1 MKTRTCLAVL
11 ILLTVALSLGASSTL
26 AKPFGEIVVFG
37 DSLSDNGNLLLV
49 DDQPEPDPKLYWK
62 GRLSNG
68 RVWVEYLTD
77 PAHFDTNLIDR
88 ALGGAQ
94 TKGLIPPGLIEQV
107 RGHIVLT
114 GPPLSSDSLYVI
126 WIGANDFFNGNGN
139 FQAAVANINIAMT
152 ELVDNGAMFLLSLN
166 LPDLGAIP
174 DVLGSNEAVQATE
187 FSVNFNA
194 ALANRID
201 TFRVANPG
209 VEIYEFDAF
218 AFFLDVRNAPG
229 AFDLMNV
236 TQPSP
241 NFSVPNNFDGA
252 GHLFW
257 DDKHPTTAMHAL
269 IADQVFA
276 DVSAQLPADMPDTP
290 AAADD
295 SSSCFIQAMV
305 WRNPTEGG
313 FVSDR

>member
-1 MKTRTCLAVL
+1 MKNSTCLAAL
-11 ILLTVALSLGASSTL
+11 ILLAVALPLGASNTL
-26 AKPFGEIVVFG
+26 AGPFGEIVVFG

-49 DDQPEPDPKLYWK
+49 DDQPEPDPELYWQ
-62 GRLSNG
+62 GRFSNG

-77 PAHFDTNLIDR
+77 PAHFDTNLTDR

-94 TKGLIPPGLIEQV
+94 TEGFIPPGLVEQV

-114 GPPLSSDSLYVI
+114 GPPLSPDNLYVI
-126 WIGANDFFNGNGN
+126 WIGGNDFFNGNGN
-139 FQAAVANINIAMT
+139 FQAAVDNINDAMT
-152 ELVDNGAMFLLSLN
+152 ELVDNGAMSLLILN

-174 DVLGSNEAVQATE
+174 DVLGSNEALQATE

-194 ALANRID
+194 ALANRIG
-201 TFRVANPG
+201 TFRVANAG
-209 VEIYEFDAF
+209 IKIYEFDAF

-257 DDKHPTTAMHAL
+257 DNKHPTTAMHAL
-269 IADQVFA
+269 IADKVFA
-276 DVSAQLPADMPDTP
+276 DVSPQISADIPDTP
-290 AAADD
+290 AKDE

-305 WRNPTEGG
+305 WRNPTEGW
-313 FVSDR
+313 FVQR